1 MTSARE
7 INKKLDKI
15 LELQEQINELENDL
29 PDSATLND
37 IESGEPVTKEK
48 VLNKGREQLLE
59 IEKELNQI
67 TNNGQNCRDM
77 FTNNYYVNDMTQDRL
92 IAEEIRLNNME
103 KCLAKQDN
111 PELN

>member
-15 LELQEQINELENDL
+15 LELQGQINELENDL

-37 IESGEPVTKEK
+37 IESGEPVAKEN

-92 IAEEIRLNNME
+92 IAEEIRLNKME
-103 KCLAKQDN
+103 ACLAKQEK
-111 PELN
+111 PENN